1 MNKKVVLALVVFML
15 FVTLIVN
22 DTLYRDKKF
31 VRAFSMNATG
41 NTNIIHP
48 SNTVSG
54 AKNNQKVIKLL
65 KQFAK

>member
-22 DTLYRDKKF
+22 DTLYWDKKF
-31 VRAFSMNATG
+31 VRALSMNATG
-41 NTNIIHP
+41 NMNIIHP

>member
-1 MNKKVVLALVVFML
+1 
-15 FVTLIVN
+15 
-22 DTLYRDKKF
+22 
-31 VRAFSMNATG
+31 MNATG

-54 AKNNQKVIKLL
+54 AKNNQKAIKLL